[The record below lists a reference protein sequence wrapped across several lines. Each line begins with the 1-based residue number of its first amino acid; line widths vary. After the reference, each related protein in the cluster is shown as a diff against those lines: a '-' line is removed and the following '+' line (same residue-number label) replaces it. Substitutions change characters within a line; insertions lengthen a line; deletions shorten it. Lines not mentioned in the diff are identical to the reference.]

1 MEEIMENNDQQKD
14 VLPAIDVTLIS
25 IEQRIELEKI
35 RAQNL
40 ASGLSLIESFAN
52 TSIKAI
58 MMLNGGAA
66 IAMLAFLGN
75 IISTDYIKW
84 IYGIV
89 WALGGYS
96 IGVACSA
103 IVAFLSYLSQSYY
116 NSMDEE
122 DDKYAN
128 SIRVAAIIFA
138 IVGVILFV
146 VYSVVVGL
154 TIRYY

>member
-1 MEEIMENNDQQKD
+1 MENNNQLKA

-40 ASGLSLIESFAN
+40 ASGLSLVESFAN
-52 TSIKAI
+52 ITIKAI

-66 IAMLAFLGN
+66 IAILAFLGN
-75 IISTDYIKW
+75 IISTDYSKW

-96 IGVACSA
+96 IGAACSA
-103 IVAFLSYLSQSYY
+103 IVAFLSYLSQSHY
-116 NSMDEE
+116 NSMTDET
-122 DDKYAN
+122 DKSADN
-128 SIRVAAIIFA
+128 IRCWAIVFAIIG
-138 IVGVILFV
+138 VGLFV
-146 VYSVVVGL
+146 FSSIVVGA